1 MNTQEEKTAKA
12 NELLNK
18 AKQELDKSCVLQKTV
33 SGNVYNIFTQK
44 QLAMLWES
52 FNLFNY
58 IRVEVDDKIYQLRLI
73 KIDFNTDDLNT
84 INVAFSEKIEDVY
97 GKTNDLKSLLESAA
111 TIATSYSAT
120 IQQASQGNKAMTTYR
135 KIVSTV

>member
-1 MNTQEEKTAKA
+1 
-12 NELLNK
+12 
-18 AKQELDKSCVLQKTV
+18 
-33 SGNVYNIFTQK
+33 
-44 QLAMLWES
+44 MLWES

-73 KIDFNTDDLNT
+73 KIDFNTDDLST